1 MFAVS
6 SFSLYNSQTLL
17 VCSRVSRYFFT
28 SFIDVLQIIMI
39 LIEFLDWTLKF
50 HKWYFLPFL
59 TFGRPG
65 NKKYSRHCWK
75 LFPQSHGKNGGMFT
89 YQIINLCW
97 MGKFQGV
104 FGKSSDDLCQ
114 VQFNEIPVG
123 VTDIF
128 FVLSSHSLPTLLVAK
143 KVKGQG
149 GHERR

>member
-1 MFAVS
+1 MSCV
-6 SFSLYNSQTLL
+6 
-17 VCSRVSRYFFT
+17 VFFT
-28 SFIDVLQIIMI
+28 SNHPP
-39 LIEFLDWTLKF
+39 LKLMD
-50 HKWYFLPFL
+50 YQEENGEI
-59 TFGRPG
+59 TFSA
-65 NKKYSRHCWK
+65 NIAIQMHCWK

-143 KVKGQG
+143 KSEGSRG
-149 GHERR
+149 T